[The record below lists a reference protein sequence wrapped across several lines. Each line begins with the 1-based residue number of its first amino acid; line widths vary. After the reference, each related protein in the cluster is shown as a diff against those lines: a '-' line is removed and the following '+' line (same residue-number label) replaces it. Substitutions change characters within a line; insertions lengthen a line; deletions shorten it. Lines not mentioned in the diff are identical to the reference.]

1 MDGANEFEGRVEVC
15 LHGRWGSVCDDEWDA
30 KDAAVV
36 CRQLG
41 YTKNGEELLLW
52 M

>member
-41 YTKNGEELLLW
+41 YTQNGEEMLLW

>member
-1 MDGANEFEGRVEVC
+1 MHSGRVEVC
-15 LHGRWGSVCDDEWDA
+15 LSGIWGTICDDNWDD

-41 YTKNGEELLLW
+41 LDTESQLVCLSI
-52 M
+52 